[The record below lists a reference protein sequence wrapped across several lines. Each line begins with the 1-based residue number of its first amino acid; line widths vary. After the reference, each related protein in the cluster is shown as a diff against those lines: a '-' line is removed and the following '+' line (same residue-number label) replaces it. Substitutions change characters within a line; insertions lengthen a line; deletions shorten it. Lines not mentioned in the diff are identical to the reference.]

1 MYPEEI
7 DPDTFFFSYGII
19 SHKYSVFPDAASA
32 RQDSF
37 CCSGRSGG
45 SGLHDHLSACLPS
58 QDQPVTGGS
67 WQHTGCGHRQAVFPQ
82 NQDR

>member
-19 SHKYSVFPDAASA
+19 FHKCSGFPDAASV
-32 RQDSF
+32 RQDIF
-37 CCSGRSGG
+37 CYSGRSGG
-45 SGLHDHLSACLPS
+45 SGRSDCFSVCSLS
-58 QDQPVTGGS
+58 QDQPVTDGS
-67 WQHTGCGHRQAVFPQ
+67 WQHTEYGHLLTVFPQ

>member
-7 DPDTFFFSYGII
+7 DPDTFFFYKII

-32 RQDSF
+32 RQDIF

-45 SGLHDHLSACLPS
+45 SGLHDHFSACSPS

>member
-7 DPDTFFFSYGII
+7 NPDAFFFLKII

-32 RQDSF
+32 RQDIF

-45 SGLHDHLSACLPS
+45 SGLLDLLSVCSPS
-58 QDQPVTGGS
+58 QDEPVTGGA
-67 WQHTGCGHRQAVFPQ
+67 WQLSGGCHRQAVFPQ